1 VVGRASTAGQL
12 VFGSTGGWID
22 REKTQMESYF
32 FALDADTGR
41 ELWRIDLGGTMSSNP
56 ISFEAARKQMI
67 ACQPA
72 AAFAF
77 SLP

>member
-1 VVGRASTAGQL
+1 
-12 VFGSTGGWID
+12 
-22 REKTQMESYF
+22 M
-32 FALDADTGR
+32 
-41 ELWRIDLGGTMSSNP
+41 MSSNP